1 MLKFVTWIAEKI
13 SEAVDQEYYNPE
25 IIKQELMNLS
35 KKFDEGEISEEE
47 FNKREAELLDR
58 LSESKSREDN

>member
-58 LSESKSREDN
+58 LSESKSREGN